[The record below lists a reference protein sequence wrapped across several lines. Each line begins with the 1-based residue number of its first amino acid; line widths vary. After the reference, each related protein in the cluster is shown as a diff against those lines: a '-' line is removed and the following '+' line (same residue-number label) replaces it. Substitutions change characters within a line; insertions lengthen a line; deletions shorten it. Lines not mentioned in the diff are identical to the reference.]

1 MKQQKAGSEN
11 QKTVGEKKETTA
23 EREISDGKYKK
34 KKILKRHGTGKK
46 IKYTCNRRIVNK

>member
-34 KKILKRHGTGKK
+34 KNFKK
-46 IKYTCNRRIVNK
+46 TWDR